1 MLVLTCES
9 FYSLL
14 ICKLDLAYKYDSR
27 HFYLERDLKLN
38 ILNPF
43 SKRTR
48 LQLHLDIE
56 KTFKLSSEILSKVI
70 PFKSF
75 LFFIYK
81 PF

>member
-27 HFYLERDLKLN
+27 HFYLERDLNLN

-56 KTFKLSSEILSKVI
+56 
-70 PFKSF
+70 
-75 LFFIYK
+75 
-81 PF
+81 